1 MGKKKQGSSSR
12 PRARHG
18 RIGHSEKGRYWEPP
32 DVIFKPDSLVED
44 EDDQP
49 VLGSPKIDVPVAMWD
64 FDHCDPRRCSGK
76 KLARLGLI
84 KELKI
89 GVRFRGVVVSP
100 NATSVMSPA
109 DRDIIAKDGL
119 AVVECSWARLGDVPF
134 SKIASPHERLLPYL
148 LATNPTNYGRPWRL
162 NCVEALAAAFYI
174 TGLDQHSETLL
185 SGFGWGDAFWKVNR
199 AYLEK
204 YRTCKSSEEVAAMQ
218 DTILAELAN
227 SYEESRKDKDKE
239 SASRS
244 TEDLLVPNPNHATLD
259 PDDPSESGEDGDE
272 E

>member
-49 VLGSPKIDVPVAMWD
+49 VLGSPKIDVPVAMWVSVEVVFDPARLLIIRKD

-89 GVRFRGVVVSP
+89 GVRFRGVVVS
-100 NATSVMSPA
+100 
-109 DRDIIAKDGL
+109 
-119 AVVECSWARLGDVPF
+119 
-134 SKIASPHERLLPYL
+134 
-148 LATNPTNYGRPWRL
+148 
-162 NCVEALAAAFYI
+162 
-174 TGLDQHSETLL
+174 
-185 SGFGWGDAFWKVNR
+185 
-199 AYLEK
+199 
-204 YRTCKSSEEVAAMQ
+204 
-218 DTILAELAN
+218 
-227 SYEESRKDKDKE
+227 
-239 SASRS
+239 
-244 TEDLLVPNPNHATLD
+244 
-259 PDDPSESGEDGDE
+259 
-272 E
+272 